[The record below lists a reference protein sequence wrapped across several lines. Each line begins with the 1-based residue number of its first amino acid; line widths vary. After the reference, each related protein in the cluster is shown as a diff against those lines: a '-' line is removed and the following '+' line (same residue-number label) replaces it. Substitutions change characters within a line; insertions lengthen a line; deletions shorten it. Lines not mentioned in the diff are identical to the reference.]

1 MSFKTLTIA
10 TVLIAGFGFAVSAS
24 AGDAKLADCV
34 HMAKQASTA
43 MDTAQPGDS
52 TDQAKDLVRN
62 ARSYCATSQYDR
74 GVALYSKALNL
85 LGKN

>member
-1 MSFKTLTIA
+1 MSFKALTIA
-10 TVLIAGFGFAVSAS
+10 TVLVAGLGFAASAS
-24 AGDAKLADCV
+24 AGDARMSDCV

-43 MDTAQPGDS
+43 IDAAQPGDT

-62 ARSYCATSQYDR
+62 ARSFCATSQYDR
-74 GVALYSKALNL
+74 GVALYSKALSL